1 MEMTIDELRTDL
13 CKALCANIDVRE
25 RPDGRMYVSTPFR
38 FSDGDSFS
46 IYLERL
52 PAGGFRISDLGGTL
66 MHLSY
71 EQDIDKLREG
81 ARLKVFSQILGE
93 TGLIDDEGELRLD
106 VAANRLGDGI
116 FQFGQALTR
125 VHDLTMLNRVQVES
139 TFYDD
144 LYERLTEIVGADR
157 VIRDYTAPGLA
168 QSQDYPI
175 DFAIPDLREP
185 LLIFGVPSQSK
196 ARLAT
201 IVMQHLLRQNVAF
214 RGMVVYADMSAIP
227 RPDVSRLTAV
237 ANDQVPTLLESEAL
251 IRKVKAAVAAY

>member
-1 MEMTIDELRTDL
+1 
-13 CKALCANIDVRE
+13 
-25 RPDGRMYVSTPFR
+25 
-38 FSDGDSFS
+38 
-46 IYLERL
+46 
-52 PAGGFRISDLGGTL
+52 
-66 MHLSY
+66 
-71 EQDIDKLREG
+71 
-81 ARLKVFSQILGE
+81 
-93 TGLIDDEGELRLD
+93 LIDDEGELRLD